1 MVKETLVITY
11 GDNKAQGRGLYRV
24 SVDDGQLDAQYVYSC
39 TEKPGA
45 IIRYDSSNNGKDNKW
60 LLSFRD
66 EKTSS
71 SGLRVLTSD
80 DGDLVVD
87 NDYSVPYFISSFSH
101 LCPVTEQD
109 HGKQMLGS
117 SFHDGVDTL
126 LLIDD
131 VIRMTDVTPHTY
143 RPRSDDIRQ
152 AACHPHH
159 ISQFSDE
166 AWACSVDMGT
176 DSVCLYSLQ
185 GGHLTMIDERAID
198 APLGSGSRIMRLGN
212 HSRFAYLLSE
222 ISNTVTVYSISRE
235 PDTKRPLF
243 TATQCVPATLENAE
257 SSAAGCVITED
268 GQFLLVSN
276 RGEDSIVLF
285 SIDPDSGILTLCD
298 RLYCAQ
304 TPRDLTLMGYQA
316 IIAAQ
321 DAHCLQLIQID
332 AETRTLHLIDT
343 VNGIP
348 QPVGFVQ

>member
-1 MVKETLVITY
+1 MNKETLVITY

-24 SVDDGQLDAQYVYSC
+24 SVDGGQLDAQYVYSC
-39 TEKPGA
+39 PEKPGA
-45 IIRYDSSNNGKDNKW
+45 IIRYDTSHNGKDNQW

-71 SGLRVLTSD
+71 SGLRVLSSD
-80 DGDLVVD
+80 GAGLVVN

-101 LCPVTEQD
+101 LCPAAEQGR
-109 HGKQMLGS
+109 GKQMLGS

-126 LLIDD
+126 LLIGD

-143 RPRSDDIRQ
+143 RSRSDDIRQ

-159 ISQFSDE
+159 ISQFSNE

-185 GGHLTMIDERAID
+185 NGRLDLVDESAID
-198 APLGSGSRIMRLGN
+198 APFGSGSRIMRLGN
-212 HSRFAYLLSE
+212 HGRFAYLLSE

-243 TATQCVPATLENAE
+243 TAIQCIPTTLENAQ

-285 SIDPDSGILTLCD
+285 SIDPDSGMLTLCD

-321 DAHCLQLIQID
+321 GAHCLQLIRID
-332 AETRTLHLIDT
+332 ADTRTLHLLDA
-343 VNGIP
+343 VDGIP